1 MGIKR
6 GPSIVTNGLVFAIDA
21 ANPSS
26 YVSGSTLWKDQ
37 TVNQNN
43 GTLTNGPTFDSADEG
58 SIDFDGVNDY
68 VDFGNPTELQ
78 FTTSFSI
85 SLWFK
90 SSDTSD
96 YILICKDKTNG
107 HLTNERSWGLWGNRY
122 GGTNVIIFNIRSGST
137 GFSVAGTTDYNDGNW
152 HHVVATFE
160 ASTNLKLYVDGS
172 LEAENPQWNLPATIN
187 NVTTNVGIGTSI
199 GSNLWYMNG
208 KISNIQLYTGA
219 LSTVEV
225 LQNYNAL
232 KGRFGL

>member
-1 MGIKR
+1 MKF
-6 GPSIVTNGLVFAIDA
+6 GPSIVTDNLIFAVDA

-26 YVSGSTLWKDQ
+26 HVSGSTVLNDQ

-43 GTLTNGPTFDSADEG
+43 GTLTNGPTFDSADGG
-58 SIDFDGVNDY
+58 SINLDGVNDY
-68 VDFGNPTELQ
+68 IDFGNPIELQ

-96 YILICKDKTNG
+96 YILIAKDKTNG

-122 GGTNVIIFNIRSGST
+122 GGTSVLIFNIRNGGSS
-137 GFSVAGTTDYNDGNW
+137 FYVAGTTDYNDGNW
-152 HHVVATFE
+152 HHVVATYE
-160 ASTNLKLYVDGS
+160 SSTALKLYVDGNI
-172 LEAENPQWNLPATIN
+172 EATNTTLIPATIN
-187 NVTTNVGIGTSI
+187 DVTSNVGIGTSI

-219 LSTVEV
+219 LSAAEV

-232 KGRFGL
+232 KGRFE